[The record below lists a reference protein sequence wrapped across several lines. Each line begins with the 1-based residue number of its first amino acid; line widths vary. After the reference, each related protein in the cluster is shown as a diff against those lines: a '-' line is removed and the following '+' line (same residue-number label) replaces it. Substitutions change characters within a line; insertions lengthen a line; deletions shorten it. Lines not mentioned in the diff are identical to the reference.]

1 MKIQQLSPAHTP
13 WREGQ
18 VLRAGKWSAIDI
30 VDTFEND
37 VRIVRHYDT
46 SMCEFV
52 AQNEEGTEWW
62 CGVWTVGRGSVS
74 DQNGMNQLLAS
85 VGSAVRYWRDGGK
98 PRYAIGRNGN
108 PIATPR
114 D

>member
-13 WREGQ
+13 WREGTRW
-18 VLRAGKWSAIDI
+18 LAGGWSALDTVDSMGDI
-30 VDTFEND
+30 VR
-37 VRIVRHYDT
+37 VVSHYST
-46 SMCEFV
+46 PMCEFV

-62 CGVWTVGRGSVS
+62 CGVLSVGRGSVS

-85 VGSAVRYWRDGGK
+85 VGSEVRYWRDGGK